1 MRKKVGIM
9 TFHAA
14 HNYGSVLQAYALQ
27 NVIQCLDYDC
37 EIIDFRTEAQKD
49 QYRPLTKRKGMKY
62 IIKNAYFLLNYNTR
76 KEKYNCFEKFI
87 RENLVR
93 SETEYGTL
101 QELESAELSY
111 DAYISGSDQ
120 IWNTA
125 PNDASMAYFLPFVK
139 SGKRIA
145 YAPSFGQ
152 IGDIKH
158 KEEIAQYLKKYD
170 ALSVREEFGRQLI
183 REMTGRE
190 VPLLLDPTML
200 LSGERWTQLIEKT
213 PIIQGDY
220 IFFYTLFADKE
231 MIDMAK
237 RVSTL
242 LGVPVVISN
251 VSNQYEIFSG
261 FVKRTQAGP
270 LEFLNLIQYAKMV
283 CTSSFHGTV
292 FSILLHKPF
301 MAIRGISDNRIST
314 LLKLTGLEKQSVQN
328 IDELDENRVKR
339 LLAADYTKTDCALEL
354 ERRKAMAYLQNALTE

>member
-1 MRKKVGIM
+1 M
-9 TFHAA
+9 
-14 HNYGSVLQAYALQ
+14 
-27 NVIQCLDYDC
+27 
-37 EIIDFRTEAQKD
+37 
-49 QYRPLTKRKGMKY
+49 
-62 IIKNAYFLLNYNTR
+62 
-76 KEKYNCFEKFI
+76 
-87 RENLVR
+87 
-93 SETEYGTL
+93 
-101 QELESAELSY
+101 
-111 DAYISGSDQ
+111 
-120 IWNTA
+120 
-125 PNDASMAYFLPFVK
+125 
-139 SGKRIA
+139 
-145 YAPSFGQ
+145 
-152 IGDIKH
+152 
-158 KEEIAQYLKKYD
+158 
-170 ALSVREEFGRQLI
+170 
-183 REMTGRE
+183 
-190 VPLLLDPTML
+190 
-200 LSGERWTQLIEKT
+200 IEKT